1 MERSVGG
8 WGDRAAPAVGADSG
22 VHSLASFPPPLQ
34 RLAFMAARYC
44 RAHFSGLHPIWRRS
58 LLERFAEPGRLCLG
72 ILMPSRFGKIP
83 LREKGWIFFIWCG

>member
-1 MERSVGG
+1 
-8 WGDRAAPAVGADSG
+8 
-22 VHSLASFPPPLQ
+22 
-34 RLAFMAARYC
+34 MAARYC

-83 LREKGWIFFIWCG
+83 LREKGWIFFYLVWVGKIFALINYLWVKVEFLKYWP